1 MARDETPFRR
11 IRAAFFISPTAV
23 VGIVLL
29 SLILV
34 VALAAPWISP
44 QNPFDPAQL
53 NAQDG
58 RLPPGAMSS
67 GGTTFWLGT
76 DAHGRDVLSAILYGL
91 RTSFTVG
98 VSSTLIALAI
108 GLALGLG
115 AACFGGRA
123 DALITRIAD
132 IELSFPAFL
141 IALVVLAVLG
151 QGMGKTI
158 AALVAVQWAYFTRG
172 FRRAMRAQMDKEY
185 IEAARCLA
193 LTPSRIVLHH
203 LLPNCLPAIFV
214 IAAVQMAA
222 AITLEATLSFLGLG
236 VPLTEPSLGLLIADG
251 YPYLQSGKYWI
262 SFFPGVALVL
272 TIVSINLVADRLREV
287 LYSLPQR

>member
-11 IRAAFFISPTAV
+11 LRAAFFLSPTAV

-34 VALAAPWISP
+34 IALAAPWISP
-44 QNPFDPAQL
+44 QNPFDAVQL

-58 RLPPGAMSS
+58 RLAPGAMSS

-76 DAHGRDVLSAILYGL
+76 AAQGGDVLSAILYGL
-91 RTSFTVG
+91 RTSFAVG

-132 IELSFPAFL
+132 
-141 IALVVLAVLG
+141 
-151 QGMGKTI
+151 T
-158 AALVAVQWAYFTRG
+158 
-172 FRRAMRAQMDKEY
+172 
-185 IEAARCLA
+185 
-193 LTPSRIVLHH
+193 
-203 LLPNCLPAIFV
+203 
-214 IAAVQMAA
+214 
-222 AITLEATLSFLGLG
+222 
-236 VPLTEPSLGLLIADG
+236 
-251 YPYLQSGKYWI
+251 
-262 SFFPGVALVL
+262 
-272 TIVSINLVADRLREV
+272 
-287 LYSLPQR
+287 